1 MCLCLLEWIKNSNSI
16 KRLLGISHQMEDAF
30 EKRTFHIP
38 QIKSAFAAF
47 IEKSL
52 FKEFIDLIYFSILNE
67 RGIWTQTR
75 EIFAYWFIYWNIFL
89 HAVECLYLRV
99 TVQWILTNVYT
110 DLAPS
115 KGDVQW
121 HSLMPLPSQYLSQKG
136 NYWSDFY
143 NQRLSL
149 PVPNFIKMKS

>member
-1 MCLCLLEWIKNSNSI
+1 
-16 KRLLGISHQMEDAF
+16 MEDAF

-75 EIFAYWFIYWNIFL
+75 EIFAY
-89 HAVECLYLRV
+89 
-99 TVQWILTNVYT
+99 
-110 DLAPS
+110 
-115 KGDVQW
+115 
-121 HSLMPLPSQYLSQKG
+121 
-136 NYWSDFY
+136 
-143 NQRLSL
+143 
-149 PVPNFIKMKS
+149 